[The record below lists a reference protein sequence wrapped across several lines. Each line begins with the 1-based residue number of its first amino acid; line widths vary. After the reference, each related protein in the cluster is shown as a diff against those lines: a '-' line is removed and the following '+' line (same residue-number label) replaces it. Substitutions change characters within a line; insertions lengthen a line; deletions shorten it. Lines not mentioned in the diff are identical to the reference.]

1 MFFRKCLESLPTPSP
16 ADGLRTRETNYWCYS
31 DVQPQRHAGLTQRA
45 LPTANASPNPQ
56 RRRCNW
62 SGAGE
67 GGCGQYFEKLSL
79 VTTTQPG
86 LRTFFYSL
94 ADTRL
99 LLENW
104 PPDGDRIRPKWAAGS
119 QGGDKALGIKVLASS
134 HCCCC
139 C

>member
-94 ADTRL
+94 AETRL